1 MNQDN
6 FENESTLNGTY
17 HPEQEDSGSDRDSS
31 NSVYSMSSGEIEDHF
46 IERHDRRFHSHGNG
60 RPGQYP
66 FPVDDLESQRLD
78 HMHDLVKDLL
88 DGHNYRGPVQ
98 QTLAVRADGHRVRI
112 LDIGTGNGKWVEEMA
127 DEFPHTKVYGLDIV
141 PLATRYPAE
150 NVQFEVHDIN
160 STTRWAQGRF
170 DFVHMRQTCFSPV
183 NVTSVI
189 REISRIL
196 RPQGLFLACEWI
208 PGIFRMDGSD
218 VTPLTNHSTEILNRL
233 HDFSTHQRLFC
244 NPSSI
249 PVMLIESAAFE
260 NVVAERH
267 FVYLDETALGRRAK
281 QSLLDF
287 ARASRYYLLDSG
299 IAVSEIGQYLMD
311 LRSGLDNG
319 GEMCLIYLTV
329 YARRKVML
337 Q

>member
-1 MNQDN
+1 MNRDN

-17 HPEQEDSGSDRDSS
+17 HPEEEDSDSDRDSS
-31 NSVYSMSSGEIEDHF
+31 DSLYSMSSDEIEDHF
-46 IERHDRRFHSHGNG
+46 IERHNRRFHSHSNG

-66 FPVDDLESQRLD
+66 FPVDDLENQRLD
-78 HMHDLVKDLL
+78 RMHDLAKDLL

-98 QTLAVRADGHRVRI
+98 QILPVRADGRRVRI

-127 DEFPHTKVYGLDIV
+127 DEFPHSKVYGLDIV

-150 NVQFEVHDIN
+150 NAQFEVHDIN

-183 NVTSVI
+183 NFSTVT

-218 VTPLTNHSTEILNRL
+218 VTPLANHSTRIFSRL
-233 HDFSTHQRLFC
+233 RDFSTQQLLFC
-244 NPSSI
+244 DPSSI
-249 PVMLIESAAFE
+249 PALLTENATFE

-287 ARASRYYLLDSG
+287 ARASRYCLLDAG
-299 IAVSEIGQYLMD
+299 IAVSEIEQHLMD
-311 LRSGLDNG
+311 LRSGMDNG
-319 GEMCLIYLTV
+319 GEMCLIYMTV
-329 YARRKVML
+329 HATRKVML

>member
-6 FENESTLNGTY
+6 FVNESTLNGTC
-17 HPEQEDSGSDRDSS
+17 HPEEEDSDSDRDSS
-31 NSVYSMSSGEIEDHF
+31 NSVYSMSSDEIEDHF
-46 IERHDRRFHSHGNG
+46 IERHNRRFHSLDSG
-60 RPGQYP
+60 RSGQYP

-78 HMHDLVKDLL
+78 HMHDLAKVLL
-88 DGHNYRGPVQ
+88 GGHNYRGPVQ
-98 QTLAVRADGHRVRI
+98 QTLAVRADRRRARI

-127 DEFPHTKVYGLDIV
+127 DEFPYTKVYGLDIV

-160 STTRWAQGRF
+160 LTTRWAQGRF

-183 NVTSVI
+183 NFTAVI

-218 VTPLTNHSTEILNRL
+218 VTPLTNHSTEIFNRL
-233 HDFSTHQRLFC
+233 RDFSTQQRLFC
-244 NPSSI
+244 DPSSI
-249 PVMLIESAAFE
+249 PAMLTESAAFE
-260 NVVAERH
+260 TVVAERH
-267 FVYLDETALGRRAK
+267 FVYLDETVLGRRAK

-287 ARASRYYLLDSG
+287 AYASRYCLLDAG
-299 IAVSEIGQYLMD
+299 IAVSEIEEHLMD

-319 GEMCLIYLTV
+319 GETCLFYLTV
-329 YARRKVML
+329 HARRKVML